1 MVKTIYTFV
10 AFIIFVSISAQ
21 NKYPEIDKKILPL
34 LKTSIKNTKEVATFI
49 EENYKTEEEKI
60 RAIYFF
66 TANYLAYDLDN
77 MFAMNLY
84 ESDEN
89 KVQKALITK
98 KGICEN
104 FAAVFLDICHLNG
117 IKSYQILGYTKQNG
131 FVDYVPHV
139 WCAAL
144 INNKWLLFDPT
155 WASGYIQNKKFVK
168 KFNEQYYVVSPS
180 NLIKTHMPF
189 DYIWQFLNY
198 PISSH
203 EFSEGKTSI
212 NTSKPYFDFLNAIK
226 EYEDQKKI
234 DQIKASIVRIEKNG
248 VKHALVF
255 EYLKNLKVVVE
266 NEKYD
271 IYNSSTIDYNNS
283 IRYYNEFINYRNH
296 QFNPPKSDL
305 EIKEMLDL
313 ARTATIQTKNKLLKI
328 EKPEAR
334 LNQLMAQ
341 LYLSID
347 EMNLKIDEQETWLKE
362 YFSKSKFKRKYMF
375 SKF

>member
-1 MVKTIYTFV
+1 MNKNISVIV
-10 AFIIFVSISAQ
+10 VLFISVLITAQ
-21 NKYPEIDKKILPL
+21 NKYADIDKKILPIS
-34 LKTSIKNTKEVATFI
+34 KTPIKSTREVAHFI
-49 EENYKTEEEKI
+49 DNQYKTDEEKI
-60 RAIYFF
+60 RAIYVF
-66 TANYLAYDLDN
+66 TANYLTYDLDN
-77 MFAMNLY
+77 MFAINLH
-84 ESDEN
+84 ESEEN
-89 KVQKALITK
+89 KIQKALITK

-104 FAAVFLDICHLNG
+104 YAAIFLDLCLSSG
-117 IKSYQILGYTKQNG
+117 IKSYPVVGYTKQNG

-144 INNKWLLFDPT
+144 INNKWILFDPT

-168 KFNEQYYVVSPS
+168 KFSEQYYAITPS

-189 DYIWQFLNY
+189 DYLWQFLNY
-198 PISSH
+198 PITSQ

-212 NTSKPYFDFLNAIK
+212 NTSKPYFDFLNAIQ
-226 EYEDQKKI
+226 EYENQKKI
-234 DQIKASIVRIEKNG
+234 EQAKSSIVRIEKNG
-248 VKHALVF
+248 VKHALIF
-255 EYLKNLKVVVE
+255 EYLKNLKVEVE

-362 YFSKSKFKRKYMF
+362 YLSKSKFKRKFMF
-375 SKF
+375 LR